1 MSFAQRRLWF
11 AFQLE
16 GPSPTYN
23 CPLYVRLAGELNRDA
38 LVAAVADVT
47 GRHEVLRTRFA
58 EEAGEPCQVVLSP
71 EEGRPEVR
79 LVELSGE
86 AALTEALAE
95 QARYCF
101 DLTTEVPL
109 RVTLYRVSERE
120 HVLLLLMHHIAADG
134 WSMAPLARDLSEAYA
149 ARCADAGPEWE
160 PLPVQY
166 ADYALW
172 QQDVLG
178 SEDDPESLLSEQL
191 GYWQQQLAGAPE
203 LLELP
208 LDHPRPAAASHQG
221 ATVRYTVDAELHRR
235 LVELAR
241 DCDATVFMV
250 VQAGLAVLLSR
261 LGAGSDIP
269 VGTAVAG
276 RTDEAL
282 DDLVGFFV
290 NTLVLRTDLSGDPT
304 FRELL
309 ARVRDTDLAAYAHQD
324 VPFERVVEAV
334 NPGRSLSHTPLF
346 QVLLTLQSNADSTFS
361 IPGVEASFGDV
372 ATGVAK
378 VDLTFYLEERYT
390 PQQAPA
396 GMVGEIQYAVDLFRE
411 ESAQVLAQRLVRVLE
426 AVTAAPDRAVS
437 QAPVLDAAEHRQ
449 LIVERNATGRAVPP
463 ATMPELFET
472 WAAHDPQAPAVVF
485 EDRVLSYA
493 EVAERA
499 NRLARLLVQRGVG
512 PERVVALA
520 VPRSPEMVVAALA
533 VHKAGGAYLPVD
545 PEYPA
550 ERIAYMLDDARPTC
564 LITLTDLP
572 LPETGCPRLLLDD
585 PAVVAALNEQ
595 PATALA
601 PRAGLQHPAYVIYTS
616 GSTGRPKGVEVTHA
630 GVASLAATHAEAFA
644 VGPRSRVLQ
653 FASLSFDAAAW
664 ELIMALTTGAALVVA
679 PAPRLAPGEPLA
691 RLLAEQRVT
700 HATLPPAALGVMAP
714 DSLPAGM
721 TLVVAGEACAPE
733 LVGRWSAG
741 RRMVNA
747 YGPTEATVCATM
759 SEPLSGAQVPPIGGP
774 ILNARVYVL
783 DASLRPVPAGVAG
796 ELYVTGPGL
805 ARGYLGRPGL
815 TSERFVADPYG
826 APGSRMYRTG
836 DLARWRDDG
845 QLEFLGRTDHQVKIR
860 GFRIELGEIEAAL
873 SATGL
878 VAEAL
883 VTVHDAAGT
892 GPRLVAYVTGAGGA
906 EAPDPA
912 ALRELV
918 AESLPD
924 YMVPSAVVVLEQW
937 PLTPNGKVDRDRL
950 PAPDYASESEG
961 RAPRNSTE
969 ETLTDLFADVLGL
982 PAVTIDDSFFHLGGH
997 SLLATRLI
1005 SRIRTTLHAE
1015 IPLRALFEHPTVAE
1029 LAPRLTTAHTA
1040 RTPLTATT
1048 PRPALLPLSPAQ
1060 RRLWF
1065 AYRLE
1070 GPSPTYNIPH
1080 ALRLTGP
1087 LDHPA
1092 LTEALADLTAR
1103 HETLRTRITEHEG
1116 EPHQTVLPADQAR
1129 PGLPLL
1135 DTTEDQL
1142 PRLLAEQATHPFD
1155 LTHET
1160 PLRATLYRLGEH
1172 EHVLLLL
1179 MHHIAGDG
1187 WSIAPLLKDLATA
1200 YTARHRGT
1208 APAWQPLTVQY
1219 ADYTL
1224 WQRELLGTEDDPESL
1239 ISGQLNYWREQL
1251 AGAPELLELPLDH
1264 PRPAVASH
1272 RGSTVELTVDA
1283 EVHQGLVA
1291 LAQATDS
1298 TLFMVLHTAVAALLS
1313 RLGAGTDIPVGTA
1326 VAGRTDDALDD
1337 LVGLFINTLVLR
1349 TDVSGDPTF
1358 RELLARVRDTDL
1370 AAYAHQDVPFERV
1383 VEAAQVSRVLSHIPL
1398 AQVMLHLQNNAD
1410 APVGLHDGVRM
1421 TTEPTTLEAAKSDL
1435 SFGLRERFTEAGAPA
1450 GLTGSLEYAEDLF
1463 AREGARA
1470 LAERLVRMLA
1480 AAAAAPDRAV
1490 SEADLLAPGE
1500 RHRLLVEWNGDA
1512 VEAAPA
1518 SLPQLFE
1525 AQVARTPDAVA
1536 VVYEGTSLTYGE
1548 LNARAN
1554 RLARLLV
1561 AHGAGPERFVALAL
1575 SRTADLVVAL
1585 LAVVKSGAAYVPV
1598 DPSYPADRTSYML
1611 ADAGPELLV
1620 STAEAAAGLPESRPR
1635 TLLLDDPGVVRALAE
1650 YDTGD
1655 LSDEDRGGP
1664 LSPSNAA
1671 YVIYTSGSTGRPKG
1685 VVVPHRNVARL
1696 FAATEEWFGFGPDDV
1711 WTLFHSYAFD
1721 FSVWELWGPLLYG
1734 GRLVVVPYAVS
1745 RSPEDFLR
1753 LLGAERVTVLNQTP
1767 SAFYQLMQADAE
1779 HPDLGRQLALRRV
1792 VFGGEALDLGRMAEW
1807 YRRHGDTAPVLVNM
1821 YGITETTVHVS
1832 HLPLDERAVAGQ
1844 TRSLIGRG
1852 IPDLRVYVLGDR
1864 LELLPPNVPGE
1875 MYVAGAGLARGYL
1888 HQSAL
1893 SAERFV
1899 ADPFGPPGARMYRTG
1914 DVARWTAD
1922 GQLEYLGRA
1931 DDQVKVRGFRI
1942 ELGEI
1947 EAAFESHAAVAQAR
1961 VVVRED
1967 GPGEKRLVAYV
1978 VAEAGAGGLPA
1989 AGVLRAHVSGSLPD
2003 YMVPA
2008 AVVALDALPLT
2019 ANGKL
2024 DHKAL
2029 PAPEYT
2035 GGTGGRAPRTAREE
2049 TLCRVFAEVL
2059 SVPRVGI
2066 DDSFFELGGDSISSI
2081 RLVSQARAAG
2091 LDVTVRQVF
2100 QCRTAAAL
2108 AAVATEITGDSA
2120 PRPADDGVGDFPLTP
2135 IMHWLY
2141 EQDGPTDGFNQS
2153 VTVRVPAGLGERRLT
2168 DAVQS
2173 WLDHHAVLR
2182 LRMARTG
2189 DGAPRPVTGAPGSVP
2204 ADSVVHRVEIA
2215 GLPDGERD
2223 LALAEHGEKA
2233 RLRLSPH
2240 DGSVVQLVWYDA
2252 GDTAPGLLQIL
2263 IHHLAVDGVSWR
2275 ILLPDLQTA
2284 WEAAADGRTPA
2295 FAEVRTSFRQWARR
2309 LAESAQEPRWEDG
2322 LAQWTSVLSNPSA
2335 AGPLPG
2341 VRPLD
2346 PRTDTAETVRHLTL
2360 DLPSERLEPLLT
2372 TVPAAFHANVNDVL
2386 LTGFALAVLEWRR
2399 RRGDR
2404 SATGVL
2410 VDLEGHGREDILE
2423 GADLSATVGWF
2434 TSLYPALLAPAPL
2447 DWAELRA
2454 GGPGVGAALKAVKE
2468 QLRALPGNGVSY
2480 GMLRHLNPRTAP
2492 LLAEPPTPQLGF
2504 NYLGRFTA
2512 AGGTDGG
2519 LWTMANG
2526 LPSPAPRDA
2535 GAAVPHALEVN
2546 ALTEDLP
2553 GGPRLNA
2560 TWSWPAGLLPEPD
2573 VRELAE
2579 LWFEALDAL
2588 VVHTAG
2594 AETGGHTPSDLS
2606 LGLSQ
2611 DEIDALEAELGML

>member
-396 GMVGEIQYAVDLFRE
+396 GMVGEIQYAVDLFQE

-485 EDRVLSYA
+485 EDLVLSYA

-564 LITLTDLP
+564 LLTLAGVA

-815 TSERFVADPYG
+815 TAERFVADPYG

-836 DLARWRDDG
+836 DLARWRPDG

-883 VTVHDAAGT
+883 VTVHDAAAT

-906 EAPDPA
+906 EALDPA

-961 RAPRNSTE
+961 RAPRNATE
-969 ETLTDLFADVLGL
+969 ETLTALFADVLGL

-1048 PRPALLPLSPAQ
+1048 PRPAHLPLSPAQ

-1155 LTHET
+1155 LTHEN

-1224 WQRELLGTEDDPESL
+1224 WQQELLGSEDDPESL
-1239 ISGQLNYWREQL
+1239 ISGQLDYWRGQL

-1410 APVGLHDGVRM
+1410 APVGLHDEVRM

-1435 SFGLRERFTEAGAPA
+1435 SFGLRERFTEAGVPA

-1470 LAERLVRMLA
+1470 LAERLVRMLT

-1561 AHGAGPERFVALAL
+1561 THGAGPERFVALAL
-1575 SRTADLVVAL
+1575 PRTADLVVAL

-1655 LSDEDRGGP
+1655 LTDEDRGGP

-1753 LLGAERVTVLNQTP
+1753 LLAAERVTVLNQTP

-1967 GPGEKRLVAYV
+1967 GPGEKRLVAYAV
-1978 VAEAGAGGLPA
+1978 PEAGAGGLPA

-2024 DHKAL
+2024 DHKTL

-2035 GGTGGRAPRTAREE
+2035 GSTGGRAPRTAREE

-2100 QCRTAAAL
+2100 ECRTAAAL

-2168 DAVQS
+2168 AAVQS

-2322 LAQWTSVLSNPSA
+2322 LARWTSVLSDPSA

-2360 DLPSERLEPLLT
+2360 DLPPARLEPLLT

-2386 LTGFALAVLEWRR
+2386 LTGLALAVLEWRR

-2492 LLAEPPTPQLGF
+2492 LLAELPTPQLGF

>member
-79 LVELSGE
+79 LVEVAGE

-191 GYWQQQLAGAPE
+191 GYWQEQLAGAPE

-221 ATVRYTVDAELHRR
+221 ATVRYTVDAELHQR

-241 DCDATVFMV
+241 HCDATVFMV

-304 FRELL
+304 FRELV

-472 WAAHDPQAPAVVF
+472 WVANDPQAPAVVF
-485 EDRVLSYA
+485 EDLVLSYA

-499 NRLARLLVQRGVG
+499 NRLARLLVQQGVG

-564 LITLTDLP
+564 LLTLTGVA

-595 PATALA
+595 PATPLA

-679 PAPRLAPGEPLA
+679 PAPRPAPGEPLA

-860 GFRIELGEIEAAL
+860 GFRIELGEIEAAIG
-873 SATGL
+873 ATGL

-883 VTVHDAAGT
+883 VTVHDAAAT
-892 GPRLVAYVTGAGGA
+892 GRRLVAYVTGVGDA
-906 EAPDPA
+906 ETPDPA
-912 ALRELV
+912 ALRELLG
-918 AESLPD
+918 ASLPD

-950 PAPDYASESEG
+950 PAPDYASESGG
-961 RAPRNSTE
+961 RAPRDSTE
-969 ETLTDLFADVLGL
+969 ESLTALFADVLGL

-1048 PRPALLPLSPAQ
+1048 PRPAHLPLSPAQ

-1135 DTTEDQL
+1135 NTAEDHL
-1142 PRLLAEQATHPFD
+1142 PHLLAEQATHPFD
-1155 LTHET
+1155 LTHEN

-1224 WQRELLGTEDDPESL
+1224 WQQELLGSEDDPESL
-1239 ISGQLNYWREQL
+1239 ISGQLDYWREQL

-1410 APVGLHDGVRM
+1410 APVGLHDDVRM

-1470 LAERLVRMLA
+1470 LAERLVRMLT

-1490 SEADLLAPGE
+1490 SEVDLLAPGE

-1512 VEAAPA
+1512 DEAAPA

-1536 VVYEGTSLTYGE
+1536 VVYEGASLTYGE

-1575 SRTADLVVAL
+1575 PRTADLVVAL

-1753 LLGAERVTVLNQTP
+1753 LLAAERVTVLNQTP

-1779 HPDLGRQLALRRV
+1779 HPELGRQLALRRV

-1852 IPDLRVYVLGDR
+1852 IPDLRVHVLGDR

-1888 HQSAL
+1888 HRPAL

-1967 GPGEKRLVAYV
+1967 GPGEKRLVAYAV
-1978 VAEAGAGGLPA
+1978 PEAGPGGLPA

-2029 PAPEYT
+2029 PAPDYT
-2035 GGTGGRAPRTAREE
+2035 GSTGGRAPRTAREE
-2049 TLCRVFAEVL
+2049 TLCRAFAEVL
-2059 SVPRVGI
+2059 TVPRVGI

-2100 QCRTAAAL
+2100 QCRTVAAL
-2108 AAVATEITGDSA
+2108 AAVATEITGDTA

-2168 DAVQS
+2168 AAVQS

-2189 DGAPRPVTGAPGSVP
+2189 DGSPRPVTGAPGSVP
-2204 ADSVVHRVEIA
+2204 ADTVVHRVEIA
-2215 GLPDGERD
+2215 GLTDGERD

-2252 GDTAPGLLQIL
+2252 GDAAPGLLQIL

-2295 FAEVRTSFRQWARR
+2295 FAEVRTSFRQWARQ

-2322 LAQWTSVLSNPSA
+2322 LAQWTSVLSDPSA

-2360 DLPSERLEPLLT
+2360 SLPSERLEPLLT

-2399 RRGDR
+2399 RRGDH

-2447 DWAELRA
+2447 DRSELRA

-2492 LLAEPPTPQLGF
+2492 LLAELPTPQLGF

-2546 ALTEDLP
+2546 AITEDLP

-2573 VRELAE
+2573 VRDLAE